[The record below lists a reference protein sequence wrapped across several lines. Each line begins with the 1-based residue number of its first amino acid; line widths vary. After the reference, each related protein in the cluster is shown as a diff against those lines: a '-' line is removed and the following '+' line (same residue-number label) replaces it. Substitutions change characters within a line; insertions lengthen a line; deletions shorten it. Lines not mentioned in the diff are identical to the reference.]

1 MTEMLKFL
9 KKKWREKKLR
19 KVLTL
24 LLTLSSNKSTN
35 SEGAVLYPRYID
47 FHQVSLS
54 LKDQLTSNIKA
65 VLFISFVNLS
75 IIQPSNLFF
84 IRFIIFLPEL
94 MHRSSFLFDN
104 VELYC
109 RIFQMVSKSKDKL
122 SLIHLL
128 HVLVSLHELD
138 HRYLWLEQRQLLAYA
153 GPRSKTETHHHHVQQ
168 LRGCVCPSLR
178 SELFGFLKYW
188 VVVEIRP
195 EKIVQ
200 CCVFDNRYISD
211 VGVCCGYSI
220 KQPFSSTGQPQGF
233 QLNPIQIFEVLQII
247 KIKVCLI
254 FYVLFYFLSDFFL
267 HLFVFEYFEDVGCK
281 KRSCGLSA
289 CDHEYQNF
297 VKNCAIG

>member
-1 MTEMLKFL
+1 MLKFL

-138 HRYLWLEQRQLLAYA
+138 HRYL
-153 GPRSKTETHHHHVQQ
+153 
-168 LRGCVCPSLR
+168 
-178 SELFGFLKYW
+178 
-188 VVVEIRP
+188 
-195 EKIVQ
+195 
-200 CCVFDNRYISD
+200 
-211 VGVCCGYSI
+211 
-220 KQPFSSTGQPQGF
+220 
-233 QLNPIQIFEVLQII
+233 
-247 KIKVCLI
+247 
-254 FYVLFYFLSDFFL
+254 
-267 HLFVFEYFEDVGCK
+267 
-281 KRSCGLSA
+281 
-289 CDHEYQNF
+289 
-297 VKNCAIG
+297 